1 MSVAVELAGP
11 GAADE
16 LRSLHEWLS
25 AEDELR
31 GRVRLVQAPPPPG
44 ALGTAGEMLTVV
56 LAPGGVTAV
65 LASTAVAWMRHRTGA
80 VVCKLTKPDGT
91 SVEVSAQRVRGSD
104 VAEVREL
111 VGELARMLDDGSGA
125 VGGGPGDPAGDDSA
139 TGGDDSGGPAAAS
152 GR

>member
-1 MSVAVELAGP
+1 MSVTVELAGP
-11 GAADE
+11 GASDE

-44 ALGTAGEMLTVV
+44 ALGTVAETLTVV

-65 LASTAVAWMRHRTGA
+65 LASAAVAWMRHRTGE

-91 SVEVSAQRVRGSD
+91 NMEVSAQRVRGSD
-104 VAEVREL
+104 MAEVREL

-125 VGGGPGDPAGDDSA
+125 GGGGSGDPAGDDSP
-139 TGGDDSGGPAAAS
+139 TGRDDPAAPS